1 SFAKKCKNLTGK
13 VLKFLLMPM
22 DELHIPHYRKIYEML
37 RRHIEEGVY
46 QEGDMLPS
54 ENELSKLHNL
64 ARPTVRQALDAL
76 VKDGYI
82 KKHRGKG
89 SIVSKRDPGAI
100 GILSIVGTT
109 SAVGRHN
116 LQTKILTPPTVEP
129 WEEPFFYKLS
139 KREKESGCIRLE
151 RLRLVKDVPV
161 FYDINYLP
169 NINLPRFTSRKM
181 ENKSLFEVL
190 RKNYKIDVI
199 GGDQRIRAIPAD
211 EKVARY
217 LRIAEGSPVLHLQR
231 KLETNR
237 NGYCFYSSLYC
248 NTEEYSLYGKF

>member
-1 SFAKKCKNLTGK
+1 
-13 VLKFLLMPM
+13 M
-22 DELHIPHYRKIYEML
+22 DDEVKIPQYRKVYELL
-37 RRHIEEGVY
+37 RSHIEEGLY
-46 QEGDMLPS
+46 REGDLLPS
-54 ENELSKLHNL
+54 ENELCKLHNL

-89 SIVSKRDPGAI
+89 SIISGRDPKSI

-109 SAVGRHN
+109 SAVGREK
-116 LQTKILTPPTVEP
+116 LQTKILSPPTVEQ
-129 WEEPFFYKLS
+129 WEEPFFYTLS
-139 KREKESGCIRLE
+139 QPEKESGCIRLE
-151 RLRLVKDVPV
+151 RLRLVNNVPV
-161 FYDINYLP
+161 FYDLNYLP
-169 NINLPRFTSRKM
+169 NINLPRFTSRNL

-211 EKVARY
+211 KKVAGY
-217 LRIAEGSPVLHLQR
+217 LKISAGQPVLELQR

-237 NGYCFYSSLYC
+237 NGYCFYSVLYC